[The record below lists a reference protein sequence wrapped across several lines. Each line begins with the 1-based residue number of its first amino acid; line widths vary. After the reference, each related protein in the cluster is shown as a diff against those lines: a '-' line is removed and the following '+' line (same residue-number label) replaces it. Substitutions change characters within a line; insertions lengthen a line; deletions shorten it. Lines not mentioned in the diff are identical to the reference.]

1 LRKSFH
7 DGLGALNMQNG
18 RPFDTSAKALALIA
32 AVGFAG
38 ATHATSS
45 PDPSLS
51 YVTSNLTSVADLV
64 NIQQNG
70 AYSTSAYSLNPLGTQ
85 ATNQNLSSTSST
97 AGVPVATSSIAVGN
111 SSIPTVATYYGGGS
125 VLSTISG
132 TASQQGLTGFS
143 SAAGAAAWD
152 LLTFYGTPGQKVT
165 FSETF
170 TLATTGTDASGNGG
184 VCISVGAACGP
195 SIMTLLSTANP
206 SHTLTANAT
215 LTGTSTQL
223 LIYNAL
229 YVDSGGGPN
238 ATTAAID
245 PNFVVTLPAGV
256 TFTAASGNPSGGSP
270 VPLPASAWLMLSG
283 LVGIGA
289 MAHKRRAA

>member
-1 LRKSFH
+1 
-7 DGLGALNMQNG
+7 MQNG
-18 RPFDTSAKALALIA
+18 RPFHTSAKALALIA

-38 ATHATSS
+38 TTHATVS

-51 YVTSNLTSVADLV
+51 YVLSSLTSAADLV
-64 NIQQNG
+64 SFQQNG
-70 AYSTSAYSLNPLGTQ
+70 TYATSAYSLNPVATQ
-85 ATNQNLSSTSST
+85 ATNQNVGSTSTT
-97 AGVPVATSSIAVGN
+97 AGVPVGTSSIAVGN
-111 SSIPTVATYYGGGS
+111 SSIPSVATYYGGGS
-125 VLSTISG
+125 VLSNISG
-132 TASQQGLTGFS
+132 TANQQGLTGFS

-152 LLTFYGTPGQKVT
+152 VLTFSGTPGQIVT

-170 TLATTGTDASGNGG
+170 TLATTGTGASGSGG

-195 SIMTLLSTANP
+195 SNMILLSTANP
-206 SHTLTANAT
+206 SQTLMANAT
-215 LTGTSTQL
+215 LTGTSTPL

-238 ATTAAID
+238 ATTASID
-245 PNFVVTLPAGV
+245 PSFVVTLPAGV

-289 MAHKRRAA
+289 MARKRRAA